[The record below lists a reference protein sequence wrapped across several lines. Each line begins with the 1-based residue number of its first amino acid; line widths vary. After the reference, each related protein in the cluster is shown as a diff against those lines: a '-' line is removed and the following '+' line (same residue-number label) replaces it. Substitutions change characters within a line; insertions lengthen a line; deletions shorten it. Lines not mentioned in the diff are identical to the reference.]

1 MCWWF
6 NVGVQIFLAISGFLY
21 GRKNISNDIEFY
33 RRKFKQILIPY
44 YLTVL
49 PFITIQFALFKE
61 SISIE
66 KAVKVLLCNEMLE
79 GGEHLWFVPTIL
91 ICYGLTPFFQRVFD
105 SNGNLLKTLILT
117 LGGLFIAFEFFFPYF
132 NAAWI
137 SCYLI
142 SFSVGYAEKHGK
154 IFLEKLLSMT
164 ILALAVI
171 CNAIQ
176 IIITY
181 IARIKL
187 NGDSK
192 VWFQLF
198 CDYSHTLLGIA
209 LFSVLRYIL
218 LRILEKRE
226 LPIIVNFIVELS
238 DKYSYEAYLVHQFFI
253 LGPMTM
259 MQITNSTGVN
269 ILIILAT
276 TLLLAFFLKRNERC
290 VFEIVNRKEI
300 KV

>member
-1 MCWWF
+1 M
-6 NVGVQIFLAISGFLY
+6 
-21 GRKNISNDIEFY
+21 
-33 RRKFKQILIPY
+33 
-44 YLTVL
+44 
-49 PFITIQFALFKE
+49 
-61 SISIE
+61 
-66 KAVKVLLCNEMLE
+66 M
-79 GGEHLWFVPTIL
+79 
-91 ICYGLTPFFQRVFD
+91 
-105 SNGNLLKTLILT
+105 
-117 LGGLFIAFEFFFPYF
+117 
-132 NAAWI
+132 
-137 SCYLI
+137 
-142 SFSVGYAEKHGK
+142 
-154 IFLEKLLSMT
+154 

-187 NGDSK
+187 HGDSK

-218 LRILEKRE
+218 LCILEKRK

-259 MQITNSTGVN
+259 MQITNSMGVN

-276 TLLLAFFLKRNERC
+276 TLLFAFFLKRNERC
-290 VFEIVNRKEI
+290 VFDIMNRKEI